1 MTPLDVCSAL
11 PIKYCD
17 HNYIYICLACSHFLS
32 CIFSCSEIEGVGE
45 RVICLHCTDYDRTLS
60 KFNATKARSH
70 LTDQCVGVDEEM
82 REMFRQSTQAAKK
95 QKSEIGLA
103 QSTMDDMISTM
114 PGLPSTSL
122 MMPSKEKKRKTI
134 SNRQSLVYL
143 SFYLENTSIIVTAPV
158 ERGELILN
166 LAFPRN
172 ELNLKF
178 IAETNL
184 EGAAVV
190 IDGFMNKN
198 EGSWSASM
206 RKVGA
211 AENLGT
217 AGDYCQWQ
225 LESVSRIDKVK
236 EILKSLVMI

>member
-1 MTPLDVCSAL
+1 MCSQFL
-11 PIKYCD
+11 T
-17 HNYIYICLACSHFLS
+17 CL
-32 CIFSCSEIEGVGE
+32 FSCSEVEGGE
-45 RVICLHCTDYDRTLS
+45 HVVCLYCTDYDRTLS

-82 REMFRQSTQAAKK
+82 REMFRLSTQAAKK
-95 QKSEIGLA
+95 QKSEMERA
-103 QSTMDDMISTM
+103 QSTMGDIITTM
-114 PGLPSTSL
+114 PALPSTSL
-122 MMPSKEKKRKTI
+122 AKEKKRKVS
-134 SNRQSLVYL
+134 SNRPSSVYL

-158 ERGELILN
+158 ERGELVLH

-178 IAETNL
+178 NAETSL

-190 IDGFMNKN
+190 IDGFMNTNN
-198 EGSWSASM
+198 EGSWSCSM

-217 AGDYCQWQ
+217 AGDFCTWQ
-225 LESVSRIDKVK
+225 LESASRIDQVK
-236 EILKSLVMI
+236 QILKSLVMI